1 MPTDYTLPMGY
12 RTIEVSWLPRSR
24 SGWAT
29 FTAGRLES
37 ARLWGD
43 LVERHFRIRR
53 LCWTWPSKARW
64 QRWAKRKYPNL
75 SAQSAQ
81 QVIGEF
87 CEAVVSARRLR
98 AGGHPEARYP
108 WKKAKYRSVPYTNQ
122 DAKLRNGVL
131 RLPNG
136 KAGALLVR
144 IPNTVTLPGRLMEA
158 RLELGR
164 VLLVCEVPDQTRP
177 AGPTIGVDLG
187 VNTLVAATD
196 GERAILVSGREIKAT
211 IQWRAKRLASAAQR
225 QSGMLKGSGRWR
237 RLQRRKRRM
246 LRKAAR
252 RIRDMVHK
260 ATRLVANTFPNAHA
274 YVGEPF
280 NDAAE
285 KAGRFS
291 AQAISQ
297 AVNRTVIRLLDYKL
311 SGALA
316 IPEPYTS
323 QTCPVCRGR
332 RTCRRTYRCPCGVV
346 APRDVV
352 GAVNILSL
360 GVSGEIVQRAIPSR
374 IMYRRPDRRSTAGH
388 AARSS
393 G

>member
-1 MPTDYTLPMGY
+1 MGY
-12 RTIEVSWLPRSR
+12 RTIEVSWFPRSR

-29 FTAGRLES
+29 FTAARLES

-53 LCWTWPSKARW
+53 LNWKWPSKARW

-87 CEAVVSARRLR
+87 CEAVESARRLR
-98 AGGHPEARYP
+98 AGDHPAARYP
-108 WKKAKYRSVPYTNQ
+108 WKKTKYRSVPYTNQ
-122 DAKLRNGVL
+122 DAKLRDGVL
-131 RLPNG
+131 RLPSG

-158 RLELGR
+158 RLEYGR
-164 VLLVCEVPDQTRP
+164 VLLVYQTPDTVRP

-187 VNTLVAATD
+187 VNTLIAATD
-196 GERAILVSGREIKAT
+196 GGTAILVSGREVKAT
-211 IQWRAKRLASAAQR
+211 IQWRNKKLASAARR
-225 QSGMLKGSGRWR
+225 QSAMTKGSSRWL
-237 RLQRRKRRM
+237 RLQRRKRKM
-246 LRKAAR
+246 LRKADR
-252 RIRDMVHK
+252 RIRDLAHK
-260 ATRLVANTFPNAHA
+260 ATRQVANAFPNAHA

-285 KAGRFS
+285 KVGRFS

-297 AVNRTVIRLLDYKL
+297 AINRTVIELLDYKL

-323 QTCPVCRGR
+323 QTCPVCGGR
-332 RTCRRTYRCPCGVV
+332 RTCRRMYRCPCGVV

-360 GVSGEIVQRAIPSR
+360 GVSGKIVQRAIPSR